1 MPSIDR
7 NCRRD
12 WGIDEDCG
20 YFKKRIYIKI
30 KPAVQVV
37 YYSRLKYEKQIEPRH
52 HAKSMRA
59 GRYVKQPTGY
69 RAFIPA
75 NLPPN
80 PPIVMDAELVKLLS
94 DADRALGRLD
104 GVATVLPNP
113 DLFVAMF
120 VRQEAVLS
128 SQIEGTQSTLQD
140 VLAYEAESGGETQ
153 PGDVEE
159 VVNYVAA
166 MNHGLRR
173 LTDLPLSLRLMKE
186 IHEKLLRGG
195 VRGSEWSPGDFRKSQ
210 NWIGPQGCTLATAD
224 FVPPP
229 PHEMM
234 QTLNNLE
241 QFIHDRASLPVLI
254 QCGLSHAQFE
264 TIHPFLDGN
273 GRVGRLLITFLLCE
287 QNILQRPLLYLSYYL
302 KARKAEYYDR
312 LMAIRNGGDW
322 EGWIKFFLRGV
333 CEVSISATNV
343 ARQIM
348 EMREQ
353 HRQLISVEVS
363 SSANAHKLLDHMF
376 ERPTFSINQAKEVM
390 GCAFATASSVVEKL
404 EELKLLHEI
413 TGQERN
419 RLYQY
424 QPYVSVFQKLTAID
438 EENESA

>member
-1 MPSIDR
+1 M
-7 NCRRD
+7 
-12 WGIDEDCG
+12 
-20 YFKKRIYIKI
+20 
-30 KPAVQVV
+30 
-37 YYSRLKYEKQIEPRH
+37 
-52 HAKSMRA
+52 
-59 GRYVKQPTGY
+59 
-69 RAFIPA
+69 
-75 NLPPN
+75 
-80 PPIVMDAELVKLLS
+80 VKLLS

-140 VLAYEAESGGETQ
+140 ILAYEADAEQTSR

-173 LTDLPLSLRLMKE
+173 LADLPLSLRLMKE
-186 IHEKLLRGG
+186 IHEKLLNG
-195 VRGSEWSPGDFRKSQ
+195 VRGSEWSPGDFRTSQ
-210 NWIGPQGCTLATAD
+210 NWIGAKGCTLNTAD

-234 QTLNNLE
+234 RALSNLE
-241 QFIHDRASLPVLI
+241 HFIHDRDSLPVLI
-254 QCGLSHAQFE
+254 QCGLIHAQFE

-287 QNILQRPLLYLSYYL
+287 REILQRPLLYLSYYL

-312 LMAIRNGGDW
+312 LMAIRSSGDW
-322 EGWIKFFLRGV
+322 EGWLKFFLRGV
-333 CEVSISATNV
+333 YEVSLSATNV

-348 EMREQ
+348 KMREQ
-353 HRQLISVEVS
+353 HRQLISTEIN
-363 SSANAHKLLDHMF
+363 SAANSHKLLDHMF
-376 ERPTFSINQAKEVM
+376 EKPTFSINQAKDAM
-390 GCAFATASSVVEKL
+390 GCAFATAATVVERL
-404 EELKLLHEI
+404 EKMGLLREI

-424 QPYVSVFQKLTAID
+424 QPYVSVFQSLMPVD
-438 EENESA
+438 EIGQFE